1 MLSKAKKEKVILV
14 LIAVGFAAYVLLNLF
29 ISFEFFEINNWSY
42 DLREQRAIEK
52 QDNLAWIANVDSVY
66 TLSDKN
72 IEDAFDYLSY
82 LALEKPKDSIRL
94 KDIYFIKAT
103 IQYNNNLLDDAIETL
118 EKYNQLSKSETPKYQ
133 WLKAGCLV
141 KQGELEAAESLLQ
154 KTAELN
160 LVSNWLLGNLY
171 EIQRDKDKA
180 LACYNKLLSFLNPM
194 QAYQKSPSL
203 YSKCTSRIEE
213 LSKENPIYLETLV
226 LFDDRKRTLKEV
238 GGTSFVVSEEF

>member
-118 EKYNQLSKSETPKYQ
+118 EKYNQLSKSKTPKYQ
-133 WLKAGCLV
+133 WLKARCLV

-171 EIQRDKDKA
+171 EIQRDKDKV